1 LLLKD
6 PRGHVFSSRTTMLL
20 SSLTILAKI
29 MNTVEY
35 NLLYLMHLIGRLSRV
50 IPWTCSG
57 IACRRE
63 FADYQAE
70 AEAQISHYCQSFISV
85 SSAISHHSLLV
96 QTPLSSSLKITS
108 HSGCLFIFSIIT
120 IFTIHYSFSFFHL
133 RLKIHISHP
142 L

>member
-1 LLLKD
+1 
-6 PRGHVFSSRTTMLL
+6 MLL

-120 IFTIHYSFSFFHL
+120 IFTIHYSFSFFSL
-133 RLKIHISHP
+133 ETQNPHIP
-142 L
+142 PTVEC